1 MAKKKGRSGGGA
13 KRGRGGGGGG
23 SRSRQQAN
31 NNNNAQQHHQ
41 QSNGG
46 GHQVHQN
53 QFLQQQ
59 RRLQMQRNSRCRL
72 FYLQQH
78 LILKVFNF
86 LDQEGRESAFK
97 VMGWSMESHQ
107 RRKEE
112 MQRQRQVMEKVKERN
127 DWKKDIFKQVLNAE
141 DTRNKN
147 NANLDSDVLCN
158 NVEKNMVISS
168 NDFAYP
174 DETQDECETREKFHD
189 ILPPLFARVDADTLL
204 ARLNTRRLYQRLC
217 HYKREDARKLAEHIA
232 KYSNKDDTF
241 DVNDNGDG
249 ETTIVEMFEGDL
261 RNETTANRIYP
272 KNLTIAQMAEK
283 EWDDLMVRSL
293 CYYLLG
299 VYNFCLPFFFT
310 HQRYN
315 CIF

>member
-1 MAKKKGRSGGGA
+1 M
-13 KRGRGGGGGG
+13 
-23 SRSRQQAN
+23 
-31 NNNNAQQHHQ
+31 
-41 QSNGG
+41 
-46 GHQVHQN
+46 
-53 QFLQQQ
+53 
-59 RRLQMQRNSRCRL
+59 
-72 FYLQQH
+72 
-78 LILKVFNF
+78 
-86 LDQEGRESAFK
+86 D
-97 VMGWSMESHQ
+97 SHQ

-127 DWKKDIFKQVLNAE
+127 VWKKDIFKNVLNAE

-147 NANLDSDVLCN
+147 NAKLLLNNDDSVDASLLCKD
-158 NVEKNMVISS
+158 VEKNMVISS

-217 HYKREDARKLAEHIA
+217 HYKREDTRRLAEHIA
-232 KYSNKDDTF
+232 KYSSKDGTF

-283 EWDDLMVRSL
+283 EWDDLMVSMSFVS
-293 CYYLLG
+293 LLG
-299 VYNFCLPFFFT
+299 VIQLLFALLFA

-315 CIF
+315 CI

>member
-13 KRGRGGGGGG
+13 KRGRGGGGG
-23 SRSRQQAN
+23 SRSRQQTN
-31 NNNNAQQHHQ
+31 NNNNAQQQ
-41 QSNGG
+41 QQNGNGG
-46 GHQVHQN
+46 GHKVHQN

-97 VMGWSMESHQ
+97 VMGWSMDSHQ

-112 MQRQRQVMEKVKERN
+112 MQRQRQVMEKMKERN
-127 DWKKDIFKQVLNAE
+127 DWKKDIFKNVLDAE
-141 DTRNKN
+141 DARNKN
-147 NANLDSDVLCN
+147 NEKLDSDLCN
-158 NVEKNMVISS
+158 DVEKNMVVSS

-174 DETQDECETREKFHD
+174 DETQDECETREKLHD
-189 ILPPLFARVDADTLL
+189 ILPPLFASVDADTLL

-241 DVNDNGDG
+241 DDVNENGGDGG

-283 EWDDLMVRSL
+283 EWDDLMVRCL
-293 CYYLLG
+293 CYLLG
-299 VYNFCLPFFFT
+299 IIQFCLLFF
-310 HQRYN
+310 YSPKE
-315 CIF
+315 

>member
-13 KRGRGGGGGG
+13 KRGRGGG

-31 NNNNAQQHHQ
+31 NNNAQHQ
-41 QSNGG
+41 QSNNG
-46 GHQVHQN
+46 GHKVHQN

-112 MQRQRQVMEKVKERN
+112 MQRQRQIMEKVKERN
-127 DWKKDIFKQVLNAE
+127 DWKKDIFKNVLDAE

-147 NANLDSDVLCN
+147 NANLDDSDLLCN
-158 NVEKNMVISS
+158 NVDKNMVISS

-174 DETQDECETREKFHD
+174 DETQDECETREKLHD

-232 KYSNKDDTF
+232 KYSSKDGTF
-241 DVNDNGDG
+241 DGNDNGDDGGG

-283 EWDDLMVRSL
+283 EWDDLMVSMSFV
-293 CYYLLG
+293 LLFVG
-299 VYNFCLPFFFT
+299 FYTTVVCSSFYSPKVW
-310 HQRYN
+310 
-315 CIF
+315 CI